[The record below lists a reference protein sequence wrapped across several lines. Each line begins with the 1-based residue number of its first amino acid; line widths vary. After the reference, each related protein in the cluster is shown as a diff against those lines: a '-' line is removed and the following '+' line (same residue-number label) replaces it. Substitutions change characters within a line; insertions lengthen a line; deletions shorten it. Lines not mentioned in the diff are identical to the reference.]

1 MDSININNYDVLWCV
16 NRRLITKQIRTLMDN
31 INK

>member
-16 NRRLITKQIRTLMDN
+16 NRRLITNKIRTLMDN
-31 INK
+31 IIK